1 MTANLLQNKVLT
13 LFIAIVLISGVLSI
27 GIYTSLNNNGSEI
40 EDIKKPIINDN
51 TNNIPITGDSFKI
64 SADVSDNKVVDSVY
78 LNYNITT
85 NDKNI
90 INFNKSMDQYDSYFY
105 NVDIVV
111 DAVKLNYTIL
121 AKDNSNNWNSTSNHI
136 EVKDDINPNIDDM
149 SAKKPTAGKSF
160 KVTADVTDNIEV
172 ESVSLEYT
180 LISNNYSQTHKRKM
194 SLDSFYWHN
203 ITLWKNTTGLDYT
216 IFGKDTSDNKN
227 SFLSYFEVKK
237 PDYMFGW
244 SVGDQ
249 EDGYGTIVHTDD
261 GGTDWDRQGD
271 PSTIP
276 DASLSQVRA
285 LNRSTAW
292 IVGGKSDGYGTVL
305 KTTDSGKTWDRIA
318 DDLIPNS
325 DIEGV
330 SIIDKDTVWIAGQ
343 NNTLLFTHDGGGSWE
358 DKSDSSYDSY
368 TLSDIVAV
376 DENNI
381 WICGGSVDNHGLIL
395 HSTDGGESWTREAED
410 LLRNHSLISLSV
422 VNESQAWAIGGGST
436 VIKTTD
442 GGNTWNKVGKDVF
455 PSLIDGNGICALD
468 NDIVWVVL
476 DYGNIYITNNNG
488 ENWTQQK
495 SNASGYYLLRITAIN
510 ETTAWVTGSAQF
522 PPVDGVLLHTTDGG
536 KTWERVDY
544 GLNSGLWD
552 IYFVDA
558 YH

>member
-1 MTANLLQNKVLT
+1 MTANLLQNKILPLV
-13 LFIAIVLISGVLSI
+13 IAILLIAGVLSI
-27 GIYTSLNNNGSEI
+27 GVYTSLNNDDA
-40 EDIKKPIINDN
+40 EDNKKPIIYDLTDGNPR
-51 TNNIPITGDSFKI
+51 TGESFQIT
-64 SADVSDNKVVDSVY
+64 ADISDNKGVDSVWLKY
-78 LNYNITT
+78 KLHLKDGASNAYNR
-85 NDKNI
+85 
-90 INFNKSMDQYDSYFY
+90 SMDSVDSYFY
-105 NVDIVV
+105 SINVDE
-111 DAVKLNYTIL
+111 DAVDLDYTIF
-121 AKDNSNNWNSTSNHI
+121 AKDKSGNLNSSSKN
-136 EVKDDINPNIDDM
+136 VKVIDDISPDVEDTTSTI
-149 SAKKPTAGKSF
+149 PLAGESF

-203 ITLWKNTTGLDYT
+203 IKLWKNTTRLDYT

-261 GGTDWDRQGD
+261 GGTTWNRQGNS
-271 PSTIP
+271 STIP

-292 IVGGKSDGYGTVL
+292 IVGGKADRYGTVL
-305 KTTDSGKTWDRIA
+305 KTTDSGKTWNRIS

-343 NNTLLFTHDGGGSWE
+343 NNTLLVTHDGGISWK
-358 DKSDSSYDSY
+358 DRSDSSYDSY

-381 WICGGSVDNHGLIL
+381 WVCGGSVDNHGLIL
-395 HSTDGGESWTREAED
+395 HSTDGGESWTQEAED
-410 LLRNHSLISLSV
+410 LLNNHSLISLSV

-442 GGNTWNKVGKDVF
+442 GGNTWEKVGKDVF

-522 PPVDGVLLHTTDGG
+522 PPIDGILLHTTDGG
-536 KTWERVDY
+536 KTWKRVDY

-552 IYFVDA
+552 VYFVGA